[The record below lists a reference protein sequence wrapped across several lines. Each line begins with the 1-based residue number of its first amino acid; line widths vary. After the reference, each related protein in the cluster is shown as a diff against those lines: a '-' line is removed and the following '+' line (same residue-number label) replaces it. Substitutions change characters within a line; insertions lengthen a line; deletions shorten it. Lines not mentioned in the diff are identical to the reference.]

1 MSEGVPPMGTAA
13 PPMDVVELPKGSFD
27 LACVANGSG
36 ARGTPNG
43 SGPPPPLEANGSE
56 VAGEPK
62 GSLAVPRAEPKGSWL
77 LQLAANGSAPPG
89 EAKGSLPPAGEA
101 KGSLTG
107 AAKRSLGG
115 AAGGAGALM
124 SPSRSMSLGG
134 GREGP
139 PPPLVAGVPSL
150 GTGAADSSLGLIT
163 TENLP
168 PVGRGAPYC
177 GTAGPSAASH
187 LTWLFHASSA
197 GGPAEKPGGGARLPI
212 SRSSEVGSSRRK
224 RRKRSARS
232 RTGMPTSMCWSLIS
246 RKLVSAEMRCRLF
259 WICARTISAL
269 PSRRRNSSRMRHLS
283 GCLSFFSSR
292 ILFQMM
298 PMMEVNS
305 TVNVPLA
312 ISRMSETCGSEA
324 SLHVAS
330 RTICSI
336 SE

>member
-177 GTAGPSAASH
+177 GTAGP
-187 LTWLFHASSA
+187 WA
-197 GGPAEKPGGGARLPI
+197 GGEARWGGAPAHLAVLGGGLITQEAEEAIGSLAHGHAHVNVLVVDQP
-212 SRSSEVGSSRRK
+212 EVGQRRD
-224 RRKRSARS
+224 
-232 RTGMPTSMCWSLIS
+232 
-246 RKLVSAEMRCRLF
+246 
-259 WICARTISAL
+259 
-269 PSRRRNSSRMRHLS
+269 
-283 GCLSFFSSR
+283 
-292 ILFQMM
+292 
-298 PMMEVNS
+298 EVQ
-305 TVNVPLA
+305 
-312 ISRMSETCGSEA
+312 
-324 SLHVAS
+324 
-330 RTICSI
+330 
-336 SE
+336 